1 MVGRDIGTVV
11 LPEADLKI
19 FLEASIEERAGRRYL
34 EAQERGDPSSKQE
47 ILDSM
52 IDRDRIDSTRD
63 IAPLKP
69 AEDAIIVDTDGLSI
83 EQVLGLLQELAV
95 QS

>member
-19 FLEASIEERAGRRYL
+19 YLDASAEQRAKRRYD
-34 EAQERGDPSSKQE
+34 EIIARGGAADYNE
-47 ILDSM
+47 ILAKV

-63 IAPLKP
+63 VAPLK
-69 AEDAIIVDTDGLSI
+69 AAADAIVLDSDQLNA
-83 EQVLGLLQELAV
+83 EQVFEKVLTYCK
-95 QS
+95 